1 MAMPDANQCIAFIS
15 VFRLLDDSSDLDVAF
30 VGRPV
35 PRAQISEMT
44 NPMSFAMANA
54 NEQVMQLFIGGAT
67 HSALTQQLQNCGF
80 STLTLILRSTV
91 VQYQYMYSSQHM
103 RSR

>member
-1 MAMPDANQCIAFIS
+1 VAQQLQLYIMRRNGHAIANQCIAFIS

-54 NEQVMQLFIGGAT
+54 NEQVMQLLAARPT
-67 HSALTQQLQNCGF
+67 QHSP
-80 STLTLILRSTV
+80 
-91 VQYQYMYSSQHM
+91 SSYKIADSLH
-103 RSR
+103 SL